1 MRIQQYASFITIIQ
15 PEMSYNLVNREII
28 WKCGVELVLYYQ
40 MDFIYENKIY
50 SFTSSGTYNYH

>member
-1 MRIQQYASFITIIQ
+1 MH
-15 PEMSYNLVNREII
+15 II

-40 MDFIYENKIY
+40 MDYIYENKIY